1 MKVPGKVTSPGRTP
15 GKDAR
20 QHQKLRPILIVLVLF
35 VLISAAVW
43 GALFRG
49 FSQTKND
56 ARRVV
61 QTQCKL
67 PSTAFAGDVTIEG
80 EGIAGTGARVPYVD
94 STGSHTAVVRLGADG
109 TYTLSTCGR

>member
-20 QHQKLRPILIVLVLF
+20 QPQRMRPILIVLVLF
-35 VLISAAVW
+35 VLISGAVW
-43 GALFRG
+43 GALFLSS
-49 FSQTKND
+49 SQTKNEV
-56 ARRVV
+56 RRVV

-67 PSTAFAGDVTIEG
+67 PSTAFAGDVSIEG

-94 STGSHTAVVRLGADG
+94 STGSHTAVVRLGEDG
-109 TYTLSTCGR
+109 KYSLSTCGR